1 MRLISIT
8 KAAEMMSIGR
18 TTAYALAKSGKIP
31 CVRGFG
37 PLRVHYEK
45 LVQMIESS
53 IPDTLPAAGVVP
65 EERVCLTKEEKRGG
79 SASPQQTA
87 RILDALL
94 APTISQQP
102 KPSNRNTEAPH
113 GDRRSSA

>member
-8 KAAEMMSIGR
+8 QAAEMMSIGR

-45 LVQMIESS
+45 LVQMLEDS
-53 IPDTLPAAGVVP
+53 IPDTLSDAGGVS
-65 EERVCLTKEEKRGG
+65 EERVCPIKEEKRGG
-79 SASPQQTA
+79 LATPLQTV
-87 RILDALL
+87 RTLDALL
-94 APTISQQP
+94 APRTMQQP
-102 KPSNRNTEAPH
+102 RL
-113 GDRRSSA
+113 